1 MDLWCNCMDDDSSIC
16 PCLWFSFKVQAK
28 EFQCILMF
36 VFKFNLIF
44 CKSGRVSL
52 GVTFIL

>member
-1 MDLWCNCMDDDSSIC
+1 MDIWCNCMDDDSSIC
-16 PCLWFSFKVQAK
+16 LCLWFSFKVQAK